1 MVKSISS
8 RAKKKFQVPLT
19 KASSFNFYQR
29 ICGFSIKESRLYTF
43 YLKIVCIKDKEII
56 LFKTAHTPLKPIYY
70 YLVY

>member
-29 ICGFSIKESRLYTF
+29 ICVFSFKNHYCTLFISKSFVLKIKKSF
-43 YLKIVCIKDKEII
+43 YLKPHIRR
-56 LFKTAHTPLKPIYY
+56 
-70 YLVY
+70 